1 MFEGLSGTEKFFLF
15 CAVLGGGVFILRS
28 VMMFIGLGGDDMS
41 DAAVDIS
48 DADGAPSADFK
59 MVSLHGITAFLM
71 VFGLVGFLVLRNNS
85 GPNALTI
92 AATAS
97 LATGL
102 VTMVIIAKLFSA
114 SRKLQSDGTI
124 HPKDAIGSEGSVYL
138 EIRPG
143 EIGKVQ
149 VSVNGALKIYDA
161 RVSNSETKIKTGE
174 RIKVVEA
181 GDVLIVEKI

>member
-1 MFEGLSGTEKFFLF
+1 MFEGLAGSEKFFLF

-85 GPNALTI
+85 GPTAMTL

-97 LATGL
+97 LVTGL
-102 VTMVIIAKLFSA
+102 VTMIIIAKLFSA

-124 HPKDAIGSEGSVYL
+124 HSKDAIGAEGSVYL

-149 VSVNGALKIYDA
+149 VSVHGALKVYDA
-161 RVSNSETKIKTGE
+161 RANDREGKLKTGDPI
-174 RIKVVEA
+174 RVVEA
-181 GDVLIVEKI
+181 ADVLIVEKI